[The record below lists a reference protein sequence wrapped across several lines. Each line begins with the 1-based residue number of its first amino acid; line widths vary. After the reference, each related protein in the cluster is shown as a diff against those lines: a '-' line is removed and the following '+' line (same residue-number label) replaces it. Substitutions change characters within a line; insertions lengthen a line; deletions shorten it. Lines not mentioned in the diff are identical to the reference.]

1 MVKKLGL
8 IAVVA
13 CSFITTHPGLTQDK
27 HSGKMMQAAA
37 AHISC
42 MTFAQSAELKDQAIK
57 HFQKFKKIAYEAIEL
72 AKSSE
77 EQTRLFIREGP
88 IINRWIIWDPVDFG
102 LGQYYEKIST
112 EAYDKHIAEHYLNGG
127 DVKWYAS
134 NQYRQENCEFLL

>member
-1 MVKKLGL
+1 MAKKLGL
-8 IAVVA
+8 IASVVFLLMTA
-13 CSFITTHPGLTQDK
+13 HAGLAQDK

-42 MTFAQSAELKDQAIK
+42 MTFAQNAEFKDQAIQ

-88 IINRWIIWDPVDFG
+88 IINRWIMWDPVDFG

-112 EAYDKHIAEHYLNGG
+112 EAYNNHIAEHYLNGG